1 MGETAVEEM
10 QSDLYRSRDEMLR
23 ILDMTAMEEMKPV
36 FSSLAL
42 CKFVVIPREER
53 LYFTDKMKDVLGA
66 QASHDILLPSFMQYV
81 PEDERD
87 DITLKYQNAFKDLVF
102 SNDDCVVIS
111 HSLVKSQYEI
121 LEVETHMQLL
131 NVDKE
136 NYIVG
141 IMVDR
146 SRSLMDRIACQ
157 LFSDGIN
164 EYIFN
169 YDVINDVLRV
179 NSKFMEDFDLDTNRI
194 KNASTEILRFIH
206 PDDSDRF
213 VRNFRQFLHHE
224 AFGFEGDYR
233 FLSTNRGELHLR
245 ANGISDAD
253 KDGNPGGDSQY
264 VTGCFSDITGFVEDE
279 SIRTNLIEGTSAIT
293 FYADYRIGKI
303 VFSENIHEILPDIET
318 EQNGDLI
325 EVIATRIVPEDR
337 KRFRDIMHQIVDGQE
352 EKFSV
357 EFRVIGV
364 DDRSIW
370 IACRGK
376 SFYDSSRH
384 SLMLVG
390 TIFDLTRM
398 NEVREG
404 VERNASCHELTGFP
418 TRERLLAD
426 AEGVFRNKDL
436 LSAAVVLVDINGF
449 HSFNDRYGRSAGN
462 EILIAVGNMLQKHLP
477 DGSSI
482 YHIGVDTFCIL
493 WPHAS
498 RIKVAEYMSYLQE
511 ESIQPL
517 EMARGSFFVTYGLS
531 AAIYPSC
538 GSVIDELLVNAE
550 IALHKVKQD
559 KKLKY
564 AIYSP
569 VDKRE
574 LKERLDF
581 ELQITQSIRNNMESF
596 QLYYQPLMNAKTET
610 LGGAEAL
617 LRWVAPSGEL
627 VNPERVV
634 NALESTDQMETIG
647 SWILDKAICQCAQWL
662 STGAD
667 PNFYVHINVT
677 ADDLVRRDFANDV
690 LNVLARYNLSPK
702 NILLEITETSLMR
715 NIAMCRQNL
724 IRLRNENVRI
734 ALDDFGTGYSSFNY
748 LRELPVDEIKI
759 DKAFVDDMDT
769 VAFNRSFISAITML
783 AHSIKKQVC
792 VEGVENENQAKVIR
806 DMGADVLQGYYYGK
820 PLTVFNFEN
829 KFFKQ

>member
-1 MGETAVEEM
+1 MDEM
-10 QSDLYRSRDEMLR
+10 QSDLLRSREKMLK
-23 ILDMTAMEEMKPV
+23 IIDMTALEEIKPV
-36 FSSLAL
+36 FSTFAL
-42 CKFVVIPREER
+42 CNFIVIPREER
-53 LYFTDKMKDVLGA
+53 MFFTDGMRSVLGPLASQDVLLT
-66 QASHDILLPSFMQYV
+66 SYLQYI
-81 PEDERD
+81 PDEEREEVGNKYRD
-87 DITLKYQNAFKDLVF
+87 AFKDLVF
-102 SNDDCVVIS
+102 SNADSIKIS
-111 HSLVKSQYEI
+111 HEIRKSEYEI
-121 LEVETHMQLL
+121 IEVEVHMQ
-131 NVDKE
+131 VIQVEKE
-136 NYIVG
+136 NYIIG
-141 IMVDR
+141 ILIDKTQ
-146 SRSLMDRIACQ
+146 SFKERIANQ
-157 LFSDGIN
+157 LFSEGLN
-164 EYIFN
+164 AYIFS
-169 YDVINDVLRV
+169 YDVVNDILYV
-179 NSKFMEDFDLDTNRI
+179 NYKFQEDFDLPKDRI
-194 KNASTEILRFIH
+194 KHAKEELR
-206 PDDSDRF
+206 RF
-213 VRNFRQFLHHE
+213 VHQDDIDRLINNIRLFIRHE
-224 AFGFEGDYR
+224 VYSFEGDYR
-233 FLSTNRGELHLR
+233 FLSANKGEIHLR
-245 ANGISDAD
+245 AGGMSDAG
-253 KDGNPGGDSQY
+253 KDGVLGGDPQY
-264 VTGCFSDITGFVEDE
+264 ISGCFTDITSFVEDE

-303 VFSENIHEILPDIET
+303 VFSENIHEILPGIET
-318 EQNGDLI
+318 EQNGDII
-325 EVIATRIVPEDR
+325 EIIASKIIPEDR
-337 KRFRDIMHQIVDGQE
+337 KRFRDIMHVIVDGQE
-352 EKFSV
+352 DKFSV
-357 EFRVIGV
+357 EFRILGP
-364 DDRSIW
+364 DERNIW

-376 SFYDSSRH
+376 SFFDSSRQ

-390 TIFDLTRM
+390 TVFDLTRM

-418 TRERLLAD
+418 TRERLISD
-426 AEGVFRNKDL
+426 AEIVFRNKDL
-436 LSAAVVLVDINGF
+436 LSAAVVLIDINGF
-449 HSFNDRYGRSAGN
+449 HSYNDRYGRSAGN

-517 EMARGSFFVTYGLS
+517 EMGRGSFFVNYGLS

-581 ELQITQSIRNNMESF
+581 ELQISQSIRNNMESF
-596 QLYYQPLMNAKTET
+596 QLYYQPLINAKTEK
-610 LGGAEAL
+610 LDGAEAL
-617 LRWVAPSGEL
+617 LRWIAPNGEL

-634 NALESTDQMETIG
+634 NALESTDQMEIIG
-647 SWILDKAICQCAQWL
+647 SWILDRAISQCAQWL
-662 STGAD
+662 ANGAD

-677 ADDLVRRDFANDV
+677 SDDLVRRDFANDV

-724 IRLRNENVRI
+724 IRLRNESVRI

-769 VAFNRSFISAITML
+769 IAFNRSFISAITML
-783 AHSIKKQVC
+783 AHSIKKHVC
-792 VEGVENENQAKVIR
+792 VEGVENESQAKAIR

-829 KFFKQ
+829 KYFK

>member
-1 MGETAVEEM
+1 MDDMHSE
-10 QSDLYRSRDEMLR
+10 LYRSREEMIR
-23 ILDMTAMEEMKPV
+23 ILDMISIEDVSPIL
-36 FSSLAL
+36 SSSAI
-42 CKFVVIPREER
+42 CAFIVIPREER
-53 LYFTDKMKDVLGA
+53 MYFTDGMKEIMGGLATQDVL
-66 QASHDILLPSFMQYV
+66 LLSFLQFVPDSEREEIGRQYQ
-81 PEDERD
+81 D
-87 DITLKYQNAFKDLVF
+87 AFKDLVLA
-102 SNDDCVVIS
+102 NIGCTTIK
-111 HSLVKSQYEI
+111 HSLRTANMDFRD
-121 LEVETHMQLL
+121 VETTMQSLRIDRETFVVGLILDRTRSHM
-131 NVDKE
+131 DK
-136 NYIVG
+136 V
-141 IMVDR
+141 
-146 SRSLMDRIACQ
+146 ATQ
-157 LFSDGIN
+157 LFSKGIN
-164 EYIFN
+164 EYIFS
-169 YDVINDVLRV
+169 YDAVNDICYV
-179 NSKFMEDFDLDTNRI
+179 NDKFVEDFDLVSGVI
-194 KNASTEILRFIH
+194 HNASKVVLNYIH
-206 PDDSDRF
+206 ADDIDRF
-213 VRNFRQFLHHE
+213 TQNISDFIQRKTEV
-224 AFGFEGDYR
+224 FEGDYV
-233 FLSTNRGELHLR
+233 FLSQSKGELHLR
-245 ANGISDAD
+245 ANGMSDKGPDGPDPQFIS
-253 KDGNPGGDSQY
+253 
-264 VTGCFSDITGFVEDE
+264 GCFSDITSFVEDE
-279 SIRTNLIEGTSAIT
+279 SIRTNLIEGSSAIT
-293 FYADYRIGKI
+293 FYADYRLGKI
-303 VFSENIHEILPDIET
+303 VFSENIHDILPDIET
-318 EQNGDLI
+318 EYNGDFLEI
-325 EVIATRIVPEDR
+325 VAGKIVPEDR
-337 KRFRDIMHQIVDGQE
+337 KRFRDIMHQIIDGKQ

-357 EFRVIGV
+357 EFRVLGN
-364 DDRSIW
+364 DERNIW

-376 SFYDSSRH
+376 SFYDNSRQ

-390 TIFDLTRM
+390 TVFDLTRM

-404 VERNASCHELTGFP
+404 VERNASCHELTGLP
-418 TRERLLAD
+418 TRERLLSD
-426 AEGVFRNKDL
+426 AEVVFRNKDL

-462 EILIAVGNMLQKHLP
+462 EILIAVGNMLQEHLP
-477 DGSSI
+477 EGASI
-482 YHIGVDTFCIL
+482 YHIGVDIFCIL

-498 RIKVAEYMSYLQE
+498 RIKVTEYMSYLQE

-517 EMARGSFFVTYGLS
+517 EMGRGSFFVNYGLS

-596 QLYYQPLMNAKTET
+596 QLYYQPLINAKTEE
-610 LGGAEAL
+610 LDGAEAL
-617 LRWVAPSGEL
+617 LRWIAPNGEL

-647 SWILDKAICQCAQWL
+647 AWILDKAIGQCARWL
-662 STGAD
+662 QNGAN

-677 ADDLVRRDFANDV
+677 ADDLVRRDFSNDV
-690 LNVLARYNLSPK
+690 MTVLSRYNLSPK

-783 AHSIKKQVC
+783 AHSIKKHVC
-792 VEGVENENQAKVIR
+792 VEGVENEGQAKAIR

-829 KFFKQ
+829 KYFK

>member
-1 MGETAVEEM
+1 M
-10 QSDLYRSRDEMLR
+10 SDLQGEIYRSREDMLK
-23 ILDMTAMEEMKPV
+23 ILNMTTLEEV
-36 FSSLAL
+36 SSVMSSAL
-42 CKFVVIPREER
+42 ICSFIVIPREER
-53 LYFTDKMKDVLGA
+53 MYFSDRMCDIMGSSASQDVL
-66 QASHDILLPSFMQYV
+66 LLSFLQYV
-81 PEDERD
+81 PENEREGVAR
-87 DITLKYQNAFKDLVF
+87 KYQNAFKDLVLA
-102 SNDDCVVIS
+102 NVEHIYIN
-111 HSLVKSQYEI
+111 HSIRKSSVGI
-121 LEVETHMQLL
+121 IEVETHLQAL
-131 NVDKE
+131 K
-136 NYIVG
+136 
-141 IMVDR
+141 VDR
-146 SRSLMDRIACQ
+146 ETFVVGVMIDKTRSRMDKIAKQ
-157 LFSDGIN
+157 LFAEGIN
-164 EYIFN
+164 EYIFS
-169 YDVINDVLRV
+169 YDSLSDTCYVNRKFVTDFGLRSDTIPNASREVLRYL
-179 NSKFMEDFDLDTNRI
+179 SPEDVDRFTDGIRDFI
-194 KNASTEILRFIH
+194 KNKT
-206 PDDSDRF
+206 P
-213 VRNFRQFLHHE
+213 
-224 AFGFEGDYR
+224 FEGDFV
-233 FLSTNRGELHLR
+233 FLSAGRGEIHLR
-245 ANGISDAD
+245 SNGLSDKGQDGPDPQYIS
-253 KDGNPGGDSQY
+253 
-264 VTGCFSDITGFVEDE
+264 GCFSDITGFVEDE
-279 SIRTNLIEGTSAIT
+279 SIRTNLIEGSSAIT
-293 FYADYRIGKI
+293 FYADYRMGKI

-318 EQNGDLI
+318 EHNGDFI
-325 EVIATRIVPEDR
+325 EIVAGKIVPEDR
-337 KRFRDIMHQIVDGQE
+337 KRFRDIMHQIIDGKQ

-357 EFRVIGV
+357 EFRVMDNDERV
-364 DDRSIW
+364 IW

-376 SFYDSSRH
+376 SFFDTSRQ

-398 NEVREG
+398 NEVRED

-418 TRERLLAD
+418 TRERLLSD
-426 AEGVFRNKDL
+426 AEVVFRNKDL

-462 EILIAVGNMLQKHLP
+462 EILIAVGNMLQEHLP
-477 DGSSI
+477 EGASI
-482 YHIGVDTFCIL
+482 YHIGVDIFCIL

-498 RIKVAEYMSYLQE
+498 RIKVTEYMSYLQE

-517 EMARGSFFVTYGLS
+517 EMGRGSFFITYGLS

-538 GSVIDELLVNAE
+538 GSVVDELLVNAE

-596 QLYYQPLMNAKTET
+596 QLYYQPLINAKTEQ
-610 LGGAEAL
+610 LDGAEAL
-617 LRWVAPSGEL
+617 LRWIAPNGEL

-647 SWILDKAICQCAQWL
+647 AWILDKAIGQCARWIQ
-662 STGAD
+662 SGAD

-677 ADDLVRRDFANDV
+677 ADDLVRRDFASDV
-690 LNVLARYNLSPK
+690 MSVLARYNLSPK

-769 VAFNRSFISAITML
+769 IAFNRSFISAITML
-783 AHSIKKQVC
+783 AHSIKKHVC
-792 VEGVENENQAKVIR
+792 VEGVENEGQAKAIR

-829 KFFKQ
+829 KYFK